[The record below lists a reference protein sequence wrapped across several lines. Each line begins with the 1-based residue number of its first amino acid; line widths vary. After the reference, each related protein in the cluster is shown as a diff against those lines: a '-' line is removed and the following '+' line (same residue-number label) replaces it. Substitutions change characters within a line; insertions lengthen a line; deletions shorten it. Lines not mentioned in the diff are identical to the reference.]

1 MLLHVTTRIQGR
13 KHDDLLQTV
22 GGRGFPSF
30 FALDASGEVIGRHQG
45 TRDAAGFAATMQD
58 ATAFVALR
66 RKANAG
72 DKAAQVDYL
81 IARARFGNVDVDA
94 FRAEIGK
101 LEMTQEQT
109 QAYRSVLANAMYDRV
124 QATAVGKAF
133 LQMEKDGLVPDDGS
147 KRPRFYYQIFRYAAA
162 KKDVPLM
169 ERARAEVSK
178 AWSANPRY
186 KTLLA
191 SLERQIENAKKE
203 AEG

>member
-1 MLLHVTTRIQGR
+1 MLLHVTTRIEGR

-30 FALDASGEVIGRHQG
+30 FVLDASGEVIGQHRG
-45 TRDAAGFAATMQD
+45 TRDVAGFAATMQD
-58 ATAFVALR
+58 AAAFVALR
-66 RKANAG
+66 QKAAAG

-81 IARARFGNVDVDA
+81 IAQARFGKVDVDA
-94 FRAEIGK
+94 FRAGIAK
-101 LEMTQEQT
+101 LEMTKEQKQT
-109 QAYRSVLANAMYDRV
+109 YQAVLANAMYDEV

-133 LQMEKDGLVPDDGS
+133 LQIEKDGLVPDDRS
-147 KRPRFYYQIFRYAAA
+147 KRPMFYYQIFRYAAV

-169 ERARAEVSK
+169 ERAQAEVKK
-178 AWSANPRY
+178 AWCANPRY

-191 SLERQIENAKKE
+191 NLERQIESAKKE

>member
-30 FALDASGEVIGRHQG
+30 FVLDASGEVVGQHQG
-45 TRDAAGFAATMQD
+45 TRDVAGFAATMQD
-58 ATAFVALR
+58 AAAFVALR

-72 DKAAQVDYL
+72 DEAAHVDYL

-101 LEMTQEQT
+101 LEMTQEQR
-109 QAYRSVLANAMYDRV
+109 QAYQGVLANAMYDQV

-133 LQMEKDGLVPDDGS
+133 LQMEKDGLVPDGS
-147 KRPRFYYQIFRYAAA
+147 KRPRFYYQIFRFAAV

-169 ERARAEVSK
+169 ERARAEVKK
-178 AWSANPRY
+178 AWGANPRY

-191 SLERQIENAKKE
+191 NLERQIEKAKKE
-203 AEG
+203 AGG